1 MDLSDF
7 DKLTT
12 LAMRPSTTLNKDN
25 PTIKYIEDTVKSI
38 DINRSK
44 VKNLIKKI
52 GKVDSK
58 FLTVEPNYSKI
69 KDDDYFICEIFRP
82 AVLFEKIGNANKGVV
97 FGPHKDY
104 GDMKLQREKHR
115 DDKNVYNMWV
125 KGEIQGSV
133 LMNPSHMGPEN
144 VLTGELF
151 FGCFNPDQYC
161 VR

>member
-1 MDLSDF
+1 MTELSKQNSNYINDAF
-7 DKLTT
+7 DYVECNMIKTKEIIDKL
-12 LAMRPSTTLNKDN
+12 
-25 PTIKYIEDTVKSI
+25 
-38 DINRSK
+38 
-44 VKNLIKKI
+44 
-52 GKVDSK
+52 GKVDNR
-58 FLTVEPNYSKI
+58 FLTSAPNYSKI

-125 KGEIQGSV
+125 KGEIEGSV

-151 FGCFNPDQYC
+151 FGCFNPDQFR
-161 VR
+161 VG

>member
-1 MDLSDF
+1 MTELSEQNSNYINDAF
-7 DKLTT
+7 D
-12 LAMRPSTTLNKDN
+12 
-25 PTIKYIEDTVKSI
+25 YIEDNMIKTKEI
-38 DINRSK
+38 
-44 VKNLIKKI
+44 IKKL
-52 GKVDSK
+52 GKVDNR
-58 FLTVEPNYSKI
+58 FLTSTPNYSKI

-151 FGCFNPDQYC
+151 FGCFNPDQYH
-161 VR
+161 VRKY

>member
-1 MDLSDF
+1 MDLNNLDEVMKDRHIGF
-7 DKLTT
+7 DKNKINTIGYLEDMIEETNKN
-12 LAMRPSTTLNKDN
+12 RPK
-25 PTIKYIEDTVKSI
+25 IEEF
-38 DINRSK
+38 
-44 VKNLIKKI
+44 IKKI

-58 FLTVEPNYSKI
+58 FLTAEPNYSKL
-69 KDDDYFICEIFRP
+69 KNDDYFICEIVRP

-97 FGPHKDY
+97 FGPHIDY
-104 GDMKLQREKHR
+104 GDMKLQREKYR

-133 LMNPSHMGPEN
+133 LMNPSNMGPEN

-151 FGCFNPDQYC
+151 FGCFNPDQYH

>member
-1 MDLSDF
+1 MTELSKQNSNYINDAF
-7 DKLTT
+7 DYVEYNMIKTKEIIDKL
-12 LAMRPSTTLNKDN
+12 
-25 PTIKYIEDTVKSI
+25 
-38 DINRSK
+38 
-44 VKNLIKKI
+44 
-52 GKVDSK
+52 GKVDNR
-58 FLTVEPNYSKI
+58 FLTSTPNYSKI

-125 KGEIQGSV
+125 KGEIEGSV

-151 FGCFNPDQYC
+151 FGCFNPDQYH